1 MGEDILLEEGE
12 TTESEEEVQKK
23 RPRFTE
29 DQELDSLISQVVPP
43 NNLQNASAN
52 DDNLA
57 AAQEEQAVLPSLLR
71 GDAAKWGSKSQE

>member
-1 MGEDILLEEGE
+1 MGGEDILLEEGE
-12 TTESEEEVQKK
+12 TTESEEETQKK

-43 NNLQNASAN
+43 SNLQNAAAN
-52 DDNLA
+52 DA
-57 AAQEEQAVLPSLLR
+57 AAQEEQAVLPGLLR

>member
-52 DDNLA
+52 DDNVA
-57 AAQEEQAVLPSLLR
+57 AAQE
-71 GDAAKWGSKSQE
+71 